1 VHSHG
6 CECICSRLCSSVWEH
21 IQELVG
27 IRSKWLCTVLQDL
40 SGLRS
45 SHYDVVSCF
54 NVLDRC
60 SHPRNLLHELRRL
73 TRPGGRV
80 LLAVVLPFRPMV
92 ESGPGV
98 VRHPEQRFDLD
109 PNQDWEA
116 SVNRIVK
123 RVLIPCGYE
132 VERLSRVPYL
142 CQGDV
147 GSP

>member
-1 VHSHG
+1 
-6 CECICSRLCSSVWEH
+6 
-21 IQELVG
+21 
-27 IRSKWLCTVLQDL
+27 
-40 SGLRS
+40 
-45 SHYDVVSCF
+45 
-54 NVLDRC
+54 
-60 SHPRNLLHELRRL
+60 
-73 TRPGGRV
+73 
-80 LLAVVLPFRPMV
+80 MV

-147 GSP
+147 GSPFFHLDDAVFVLKSKEDQPKDG